1 MSSLQQPVRIGA
13 WDLPN
18 RIVMAPL
25 TRCRA
30 SEGRVPNAM
39 MAEYYRQRASAGLIL
54 AEATS
59 ISPQG
64 VGYPDTPG
72 LWSDA
77 QVEGWKLVTQAVHE
91 AGGTILA
98 QLWHVGRI
106 SDPHYLNGGQPVSSS
121 AIAAQG
127 NVSLL
132 RPPKAYDVPRALE
145 LSEIPGIIEDYR
157 RAAENALKAGFDGVE
172 IHGANG
178 YLPQQFLNDSTN
190 HRTDSYGGSIE
201 NRARFMLEAVD
212 AAIFVWGADRV
223 GLHLSP
229 ALPANGNGDSDP
241 AATYGHVI
249 RECSQRGLAF
259 VFVREPLE
267 ASPRFSPALRKA
279 FTGAF
284 IANQELTKEQGE
296 KLLAD
301 DEADAISYGRLY
313 IANPDLTERF
323 RAGAP
328 LNEPIP
334 ASFYGGGP
342 EGYTDYPALE
352 TCLAGAL

>member
-1 MSSLQQPVRIGA
+1 MSRLQQSVRIGA

-25 TRCRA
+25 TRCRS

-54 AEATS
+54 SEATS

-72 LWSDA
+72 LWSEE
-77 QVEGWKLVTQAVHE
+77 QVEGWKLVTKAVHE
-91 AGGTILA
+91 AGGRMIA
-98 QLWHVGRI
+98 QLWHVGRV
-106 SDPHYLNGGQPVSSS
+106 SDPHYLNGELPVSAS

-127 NVSLL
+127 HVSLL
-132 RPPKAYDVPRALE
+132 RPQKNYETPRALE
-145 LSEIPGIIEDYR
+145 LSEIPGIIENYR
-157 RAAENALKAGFDGVE
+157 KAAENAKRAGFDGVE

-190 HRTDSYGGSIE
+190 KRTDSYGGSIE
-201 NRARFMLEAVD
+201 NRARFVLEAVD
-212 AAIFVWGADRV
+212 AAISVWGADRV

-229 ALPANGNGDSDP
+229 ALPADGNGDSDP

-249 RECSQRGLAF
+249 REASARNLAF

-267 ASPRFSPALRKA
+267 SQPRFSPALRKS

-284 IANQELTKEQGE
+284 IANQALTKEEGE
-296 KLLAD
+296 TLLAD
-301 DEADAISYGRLY
+301 DQADAISYGRLY
-313 IANPDLTERF
+313 IANPDLVERF
-323 RAGAP
+323 EQDAP

-334 ASFYGGGP
+334 ASFYGTGP
-342 EGYTDYPALE
+342 EGYLDYPTLDELQQPA
-352 TCLAGAL
+352 

>member
-1 MSSLQQPVRIGA
+1 MSHLNQPVRIGA

-39 MAEYYRQRASAGLIL
+39 MAEYYRQRSSAGLIV

-59 ISPQG
+59 ISPMG

-72 LWSDA
+72 LWSQE
-77 QVEGWKLVTQAVHE
+77 QVEGWKLVTAAVHE
-91 AGGTILA
+91 AGGRIIA

-106 SDPHYLNGGQPVSSS
+106 SDPHYLNGEQPVSSS
-121 AIAAQG
+121 ALAQHG
-127 NVSLL
+127 HVSLL
-132 RPPKAYDVPRALE
+132 RPQKDYEVPRALE
-145 LSEIPGIIEDYR
+145 LSEIPGIIADYR
-157 RAAENALKAGFDGVE
+157 KAAENALAAGFDGVE

-178 YLPQQFLNDSTN
+178 YLPHQFLNDETN
-190 HRTDSYGGSIE
+190 KRTDSYGGSIE

-212 AAIFVWGADRV
+212 AAISVWGADRV

-241 AATYGHVI
+241 AATYGYVA
-249 RECSQRGLAF
+249 RECSARGLAF
-259 VFVREPLE
+259 LFVREGLQ
-267 ASPRFSPALRKA
+267 AQPRFSEGLRKA
-279 FTGAF
+279 FNGAF
-284 IANQELTKEQGE
+284 IANQELTKEEGE
-296 KLLAD
+296 ELLA
-301 DEADAISYGRLY
+301 EGRADAISYGRLY
-313 IANPDLTERF
+313 ISNPDLVERF
-323 RAGAP
+323 SADAP
-328 LNEPIP
+328 LNEPVP

-342 EGYTDYPALE
+342 EGYIDYPALDSRF
-352 TCLAGAL
+352 AVAS

>member
-1 MSSLQQPVRIGA
+1 MSKLHQSVRIGA

-18 RIVMAPL
+18 RIIMAPL
-25 TRCRA
+25 TRCRS
-30 SEGRVPNAM
+30 SEGRVPNAL

-54 AEATS
+54 SEATA
-59 ISPQG
+59 ISPMG

-72 LWSDA
+72 LWSEE

-106 SDPHYLNGGQPVSSS
+106 SDPYYLDGAQPVSAS
-121 AIAAQG
+121 AIAAEG
-127 NVSLL
+127 HVSLL
-132 RPPKAYDVPRALE
+132 RPMKDFEVPRSLE

-157 RAAENALKAGFDGVE
+157 KAAENAMAAGFDGVE

-212 AAIFVWGADRV
+212 AAISVWGASRT

-229 ALPANGNGDSDP
+229 TLPANGNGDSDP
-241 AATYGHVI
+241 AATYGHVA
-249 RECSQRGLAF
+249 RECSARGIAF
-259 VFVREPLE
+259 LFVRESLKAE
-267 ASPRFSPALRKA
+267 PRFSKELRERFK
-279 FTGAF
+279 GSF
-284 IANQELTKEQGE
+284 IANQELSKEEGE
-296 KLLAD
+296 RLIKD
-301 DEADAISYGRLY
+301 GEADAVSYGRQF
-313 IANPDLTERF
+313 IANPDLVKRF
-323 RAGAP
+323 EVDAP
-328 LNEPIP
+328 LNEPDG
-334 ASFYGGGP
+334 STFYGGGP
-342 EGYTDYPALE
+342 EGYTDYPALDSRFAE
-352 TCLAGAL
+352 VS

>member
-1 MSSLQQPVRIGA
+1 
-13 WDLPN
+13 
-18 RIVMAPL
+18 
-25 TRCRA
+25 
-30 SEGRVPNAM
+30 M

-59 ISPQG
+59 ISPMG

-72 LWSDA
+72 LWSDD

-98 QLWHVGRI
+98 QLWHVGRV
-106 SDPHYLNGGQPVSSS
+106 SDPYYLDGAQPVSAS
-121 AIAAQG
+121 AIAAEG
-127 NVSLL
+127 HLRLL
-132 RPPKAYDVPRALE
+132 RPMKEYDTPRALE

-157 RAAENALKAGFDGVE
+157 RAAENAMKAGFDGVE

-178 YLPQQFLNDSTN
+178 YLPQQFLNDSSN

-201 NRARFMLEAVD
+201 NRARFMLEALD
-212 AAIFVWGADRV
+212 AAISVWGPNRV

-229 ALPANGNGDSDP
+229 ALPADGNGDSDP

-249 RECSQRGLAF
+249 RECSARDVAF
-259 VFVREPLE
+259 IFVRESIK
-267 ASPRFSPALRKA
+267 ANPRFSPALRKS
-279 FTGAF
+279 FTGSF
-284 IANQELTKEQGE
+284 IANQELTKEEGE
-296 KLLAD
+296 ELLAKN
-301 DEADAISYGRLY
+301 EADAISYGRYY

-323 RAGAP
+323 KLDAP
-328 LNEPIP
+328 LNEPVP

-342 EGYTDYPALE
+342 EGYIDYPALE
-352 TCLAGAL
+352 SRFAAIP